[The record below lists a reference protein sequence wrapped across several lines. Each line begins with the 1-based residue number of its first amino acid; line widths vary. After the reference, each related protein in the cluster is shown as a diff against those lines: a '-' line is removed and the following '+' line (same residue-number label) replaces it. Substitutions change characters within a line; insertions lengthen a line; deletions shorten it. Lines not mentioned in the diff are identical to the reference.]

1 MVFCASTLSP
11 AHSTPHCCTSYADGP
26 KPGLI
31 KQPMLLEENEL
42 LDRGRSTT
50 ISKEKH
56 SLDYIS
62 IRTELSEGHINNLK
76 LA

>member
-11 AHSTPHCCTSYADGP
+11 AHPTPTAARGP
-26 KPGLI
+26 KPGLV
-31 KQPMLLEENEL
+31 KQPMLLGENEL

-50 ISKEKH
+50 LSKEKH

-62 IRTELSEGHINNLK
+62 IRTELSEEHINNLK